1 MKTWASW
8 ELTASDSRTKCLT
21 VLTCE
26 SWGRLRNIGFQT
38 NVTHGPGAVRLLV
51 YRRTKV
57 DARVQTRARN
67 PLQKGLPAPM
77 SLKICDSCD
86 TVVLGAPRS
95 KALTDVSEFRTWSGG
110 PGFEPGASRSRTVVM
125 ACPPVSRGLLQYPP
139 DVMQGAG
146 PRSPWLPATLR
157 PPPYSRQG
165 RRPRSCYTSES
176 IYIARPR
183 R

>member
-95 KALTDVSEFRTWSGG
+95 KALTDVSEFRTWSGARDLNPG
-110 PGFEPGASRSRTVVM
+110 PHGPEPYVRRVLTCPASSSSGRPSSCPVVSSCVLRVPRMRDKSVTRS
-125 ACPPVSRGLLQYPP
+125 GN
-139 DVMQGAG
+139 
-146 PRSPWLPATLR
+146 PRHTAPHAWFPK
-157 PPPYSRQG
+157 Q
-165 RRPRSCYTSES
+165 
-176 IYIARPR
+176 
-183 R
+183 

>member
-38 NVTHGPGAVRLLV
+38 NVTHGPWAMRLLV

-67 PLQKGLPAPM
+67 PLQKGAA
-77 SLKICDSCD
+77 
-86 TVVLGAPRS
+86 GA
-95 KALTDVSEFRTWSGG
+95 DV
-110 PGFEPGASRSRTVVM
+110 FEN
-125 ACPPVSRGLLQYPP
+125 L
-139 DVMQGAG
+139 
-146 PRSPWLPATLR
+146 
-157 PPPYSRQG
+157 
-165 RRPRSCYTSES
+165 
-176 IYIARPR
+176 
-183 R
+183 